1 MRVPTILL
9 AFGGVLAAAEPSQ
22 AALQEQPPE
31 SRAPMPEEF
40 RKPFVASCLAAPGIQ
55 PVPKAI
61 AEHICGC
68 VADSIPKYLPRA
80 EWDRFVTAAARQHAA
95 RDRGEAPP
103 PLDESALGPQ
113 SREIVQMC
121 SDEALQMK

>member
-9 AFGGVLAAAEPSQ
+9 AFGGVLAAAPSQ
-22 AALQEQPPE
+22 ATLQEQPPE
-31 SRAPMPEEF
+31 SRVPMPEEF

-55 PVPKAI
+55 PVPKAMT
-61 AEHICGC
+61 EHICGC
-68 VADSIPKYLPRA
+68 VADSIPKYLPHA

-95 RDRGEAPP
+95 RDRGESPP